1 MVTSDKKTAAEY
13 ADKLTRYSFIYLAA
27 AIFCALFGAVYE
39 FFSHGVFSF
48 FMIYAFAIPLAAGT
62 FPLLWIALRTRKQIG
77 DEDVRDDDVRDD
89 DGMNIYDLCHNE
101 VEADID
107 APYLNE
113 RSFDGPRLNE
123 REIDD
128 SSINE
133 TGIDGPCLDETAE
146 AESDGSETW
155 FMEIAGNVENEEAES
170 RRRIPAGVQEY
181 TEVSSAAPKR
191 MFHFPGSVELNAWG
205 FGIAAM
211 TMGSIFRGVL
221 DIYGTT
227 NKLVIVYPVVGTVM
241 MTFGLVSFI
250 MGKATIHSAAMK
262 KTA

>member
-62 FPLLWIALRTRKQIG
+62 FPLLWIALRTRKHIG
-77 DEDVRDDDVRDD
+77 NEAGRNNDGWDD
-89 DGMNIYDLCHNE
+89 DGMSIYDLCHNE
-101 VEADID
+101 VETDID
-107 APYLNE
+107 
-113 RSFDGPRLNE
+113 
-123 REIDD
+123 
-128 SSINE
+128 
-133 TGIDGPCLDETAE
+133 T
-146 AESDGSETW
+146 
-155 FMEIAGNVENEEAES
+155 
-170 RRRIPAGVQEY
+170 
-181 TEVSSAAPKR
+181 PKR

-205 FGIAAM
+205 SGIAAM

-250 MGKATIHSAAMK
+250 MGRAAIHSAAVK
-262 KTA
+262 KAA

>member
-62 FPLLWIALRTRKQIG
+62 FPLLWIALRTRKHIG

-128 SSINE
+128 SGINE

-170 RRRIPAGVQEY
+170 RRRIPAGGQEY

-205 FGIAAM
+205 SGIAAM